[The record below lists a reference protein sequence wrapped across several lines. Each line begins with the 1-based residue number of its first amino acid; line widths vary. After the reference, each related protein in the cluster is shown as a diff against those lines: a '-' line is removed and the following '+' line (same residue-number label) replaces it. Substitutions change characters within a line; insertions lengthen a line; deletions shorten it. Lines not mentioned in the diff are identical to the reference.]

1 MYQINT
7 LVKSQK
13 SLEVLKSE
21 YVLMNTNTFC
31 EMVIENNLADTEFKT
46 LLGYIECDL
55 KPLTWK

>member
-31 EMVIENNLADTEFKT
+31 EMVIENNFADTEFKT
-46 LLGYIECDL
+46 LLGYIKFDL
-55 KPLTWK
+55 KPLT

>member
-13 SLEVLKSE
+13 SLEVLKTE
-21 YVLMNTNTFC
+21 YVLMNNNTFC
-31 EMVIENNLADTEFKT
+31 EMVIENNFADTELKA